1 MKVTLLSTVSAVR
14 NARCI
19 ALWLAMAALYGC
31 HDGCHDGC
39 HANGERELVISGP
52 TMGTSYNIRVVT
64 QTLDGDSLKQLVDAR
79 LVELNRVFSTYIPDS
94 ELSRLNRDASEGPI
108 LISGELARVLE
119 ISTEIYAASNG
130 AFDVTIGPLVNLWG
144 FGPDGA
150 PGVIPGREDLARA
163 MTRVGFHRVK
173 LDGNRLT
180 RPAGLYIDLS
190 AVAKGYAVDDI
201 AALLEQQGV
210 NRYMIEI
217 GGEVRADGLNRWGR
231 DWMIGIETPEAGA
244 RRLYRTLPIR
254 NLALATSGDYR
265 NFFELD
271 GRVYSHT
278 IDPASG
284 WPVNHPLAS
293 VTVLHPSA
301 AMADGFA
308 TAFSVLGPE
317 KAIAIAEARNLP
329 ILVIM
334 RVTGDGQF
342 KDLLSSAMKT
352 YLREVEK

>member
-1 MKVTLLSTVSAVR
+1 MKFTLLSIVSAAR
-14 NARCI
+14 NVRCI
-19 ALWLAMAALYGC
+19 ALWLALAALYGC
-31 HDGCHDGC
+31 N
-39 HANGERELVISGP
+39 ANEERELLISGP
-52 TMGTSYNIRVVT
+52 TMGTGYNIRVVT

-79 LVELNRVFSTYIPDS
+79 LLELNRIFSTYMPDS
-94 ELSRLNRDASEGPI
+94 ELSRLNRKAGEGPI
-108 LISGELARVLE
+108 LISAELARVLE
-119 ISTEIYAASNG
+119 TSREIYAASNG

-144 FGPDGA
+144 FGPGGV
-150 PGVIPGREDLARA
+150 PGVIPDRQNLARA
-163 MTRVGFHRVK
+163 MTRVGFHKVK

-201 AALLEQQGV
+201 AALLEKEGA
-210 NRYMIEI
+210 NRYMVEI
-217 GGEVRADGLNRWGR
+217 GGEVRASGLNRRGR
-231 DWMIGIETPEAGA
+231 DWKIGIETPEPEA
-244 RRLYRTLPIR
+244 RRLHRTLPVR

-284 WPVNHPLAS
+284 WPVNHQLAS

-301 AMADGFA
+301 AMADGLA

-317 KAIAIAEARNLP
+317 KAMAEAEAKNLP

-342 KDLLSSAMKT
+342 EDLLSSAMNT
-352 YLREVEK
+352 YLREVGK